1 MDDVRALGHEVGED
15 ADRDAHREEE
25 RRRPVER
32 EGEAEHGHD
41 AGAVE
46 GFGGGDARREDGD
59 VVTWRR
65 EEGRRGGVQAG
76 WAAARFLSL
85 PSLSSSVLP
94 SSRRPLMREAK
105 RIFMPETWEKG
116 DGSGRGWRKK
126 GAKGRPPRRPPRHSP
141 LPATP
146 LFSLSFSRSPT
157 KTATWRLACG
167 GGRASAAASTTSAA
181 TAWGEREVVGG
192 QGGGWARR
200 AGAAGAALRERW
212 RRNQSSAASTMAPRP
227 LSSRHQTHMHR
238 GERQRAGRG
247 ARLEPSAG
255 GAQAG
260 RAHTRRTRSNAHR
273 VMCGDAW
280 RRPENH
286 GGGQG
291 AASTRMWR
299 RSQRPPAHS
308 PSPARRAARRPRAP
322 YGQQLRE
329 CAVEGRRRQRRRK
342 REWGRATLRWGLR
355 APAVSRASD
364 PATP

>member
-1 MDDVRALGHEVGED
+1 MQSGSSCRKRGRRGTALGGEGEKREQRV
-15 ADRDAHREEE
+15 DRRAGRRATRRCPPPLSSLSLYLAH
-25 RRRPVER
+25 RRRP
-32 EGEAEHGHD
+32 
-41 AGAVE
+41 
-46 GFGGGDARREDGD
+46 
-59 VVTWRR
+59 
-65 EEGRRGGVQAG
+65 RRGAWRAG
-76 WAAARFLSL
+76 
-85 PSLSSSVLP
+85 
-94 SSRRPLMREAK
+94 
-105 RIFMPETWEKG
+105 
-116 DGSGRGWRKK
+116 
-126 GAKGRPPRRPPRHSP
+126 
-141 LPATP
+141 
-146 LFSLSFSRSPT
+146 
-157 KTATWRLACG
+157 G
-167 GGRASAAASTTSAA
+167 GGRRPRLQRHRRRRPGGRGRL
-181 TAWGEREVVGG
+181 WEVRVGG
-192 QGGGWARR
+192 GRGGRARR
-200 AGAAGAALRERW
+200 GRALRERW

-286 GGGQG
+286 GGGRG